1 MEGGGLSPRHLA
13 RTAPG
18 LLRLGQ
24 YLSPLSPRPRLGI
37 SPLCSPE
44 CEGSRWEQP
53 QQAED
58 AVTGRSPGVVSGW
71 SIHGQSEPVAP
82 GVQQG
87 KAGPGSLARRPRGAW
102 DGLGREV
109 LPRLLWRLWVWR
121 GQLCGRGTR
130 GWAQHTRIACGNRPG
145 RGPPASSLYQEVTM
159 GPH

>member
-1 MEGGGLSPRHLA
+1 M
-13 RTAPG
+13 
-18 LLRLGQ
+18 
-24 YLSPLSPRPRLGI
+24 
-37 SPLCSPE
+37 
-44 CEGSRWEQP
+44 
-53 QQAED
+53 
-58 AVTGRSPGVVSGW
+58 TGRSPGVVSGW

-145 RGPPASSLYQEVTM
+145 RGAASFQPVPGGHHGATLEISVQRTGNKQPRAETRAAPSEGGTRLR
-159 GPH
+159 PLSWW